1 MLLDDR
7 VTIVTSQRS
16 LWIAAL
22 AAASCSKGSATDNA
36 AASAER
42 TVPVKV
48 ATVEQKDLPIWVEG
62 LGTVAAFQQVTVHT
76 LVDGRLDKVLFV
88 EGQPVKKGDLI
99 AQIDPRP
106 FEVQLHNAEGAL
118 ARDKAQRD
126 TAQRTYDRDKILHEQ
141 NLIAQQQV
149 DVDFGALGQAEG
161 AVKIDQAAIDSAKL
175 NLDYAAIK
183 SPLDGLTGVRLVDA
197 GNIVHASDAGGLV
210 VITAIDPAAV
220 FFTVPQDDL
229 PRIGAA
235 LARGDVAVE
244 VRNRDATKKLGEGV
258 VAVLDNQI
266 NQSTATLRLKALVK
280 NPDRAL
286 WPNEFVKARMLVET
300 RPSALVVPTV
310 AVQPGPTGSFVYVVT
325 KDMTVEQR
333 MVTVALTSDDV
344 SVIEPG
350 KKPGEGVKPGEQV
363 VTEGQNQLRPGG
375 KVSLGK
381 AGGQGSGSGAPSEKH
396 ERGSGAQ
403 ARAPSEAPQ

>member
-1 MLLDDR
+1 VLLDDR
-7 VTIVTSQRS
+7 VTSFIEKSCMV
-16 LWIAAL
+16 AAV
-22 AAASCSKGSATDNA
+22 AAVAACSKGSSTDRATA
-36 AASAER
+36 AAER

-48 ATVEQKDLPIWVEG
+48 AKVEQKDLPIWVSG

-76 LVDGRLDKVLFV
+76 QVDGRLDKVLFV
-88 EGQPVKKGDLI
+88 EGQAVHKGDLI

-118 ARDKAQRD
+118 ARDKAARD
-126 TAQRTYDRDKILHEQ
+126 TAQRTYDRDKGLRDQ

-161 AVKIDQAAIDSAKL
+161 AVKIDEAAIDSAKL

-197 GNIVHASDAGGLV
+197 GNIVHAADPGGLV

-229 PRIGAA
+229 PRISAA
-235 LARGDVAVE
+235 LAHGDVAVE
-244 VRNRDATKKLGEGV
+244 VRNRDATQKLGDGV

-266 NQSTATLRLKALVK
+266 NQATATLRLKALVK

-300 RPSALVVPTV
+300 RPGAIVVPSV
-310 AVQPGPTGSFVYVVT
+310 AVQPGPNGSFVYVVT

-333 MVTVALTSDDV
+333 VVTVALTSDDV

-350 KKPGEGVKPGEQV
+350 HGPNEGVKPGEQV

-375 KVSLGK
+375 KVSLPK
-381 AGGQGSGSGAPSEKH
+381 PPEQGSGSGA
-396 ERGSGAQ
+396 R
-403 ARAPSEAPQ
+403 R